1 MSGGGEKAA
10 WAAVIVTAGAA
21 ALYGVGWVYATHWFE
36 LFGLGA
42 VGLDIPKETFF
53 IWGAQAFMARL
64 IPVLMVCIAAA
75 AAVALW
81 RLWLRSRVP
90 AAGAPYLPYLGWGVG
105 APLTFYLLL
114 WALHVLAISVAAQ
127 DVAAE
132 RQSGFDTRPRVTVQF
147 AANPPPAGADKLNE
161 GCHRL
166 LLRAK
171 DALLLVRPRL
181 DEPDLTLETTIIPTA
196 QIALWKATP
205 TPGPCP

>member
-1 MSGGGEKAA
+1 MSGGGEKAG

-21 ALYGVGWVYATHWFE
+21 ALYGVGWVYAARWFDI
-36 LFGLGA
+36 FGLGA
-42 VGLDIPKETFF
+42 VGLDIPKEAFF
-53 IWGAQAFMARL
+53 IWGAEAFIARM

-75 AAVALW
+75 GAIAAW
-81 RLWLRSRVP
+81 RLWLRPQIP

-105 APLTFYLLL
+105 APLAILALLC
-114 WALHVLAISVAAQ
+114 ALNDLAISVAEEHT
-127 DVAAE
+127 AAE
-132 RQSGFDTRPRVTVQF
+132 RQSGFSSRPRVTVQF
-147 AANPPPAGADKLNE
+147 VASPPPAGAEKLNE

-181 DEPDLTLETTIIPTA
+181 DEPEMTLETTIIPTA

-205 TPGPCP
+205 TRGPCP